1 MYELRDCNEK
11 NISTQRFEAKEN
23 AWLQGAHGN

>member
-1 MYELRDCNEK
+1 LRNRNEE
-11 NISTQRFEAKEN
+11 NISTQRFKAKKN